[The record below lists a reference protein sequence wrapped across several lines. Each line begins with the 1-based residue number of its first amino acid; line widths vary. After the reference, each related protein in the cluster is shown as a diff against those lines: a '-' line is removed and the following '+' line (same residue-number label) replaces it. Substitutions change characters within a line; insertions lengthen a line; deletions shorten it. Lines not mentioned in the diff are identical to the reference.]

1 MTVAATAGAVDVDV
15 RDDGANPAAFA
26 SDGPDGYGLAG
37 MRERAVQCG
46 GSMQAGP
53 RSGRRVARPRRPAP
67 DPGDAMIRVLIA
79 DDQAIVRGGFR
90 VLLETEPDIEIVGEA
105 EDGVQAVALARR
117 RGADIVL
124 MDVRMPRMD
133 GLEATRVLS
142 GPDVPADE
150 RINVIVVTTFDLD
163 DYVFGALQVGAA
175 GFLLKDAQ
183 PEVLLD
189 AIRAVADG
197 KGLVDPDVTRRLIAR
212 FAEIAP
218 DPQRGSAL
226 ATLSE
231 RERAVLLEVARGRS
245 NAEIARA
252 LMVEE
257 STIKTHVSAVLAKLG
272 LRSRVQAVV
281 LAYESGLVT
290 PGGR

>member
-1 MTVAATAGAVDVDV
+1 
-15 RDDGANPAAFA
+15 
-26 SDGPDGYGLAG
+26 
-37 MRERAVQCG
+37 
-46 GSMQAGP
+46 
-53 RSGRRVARPRRPAP
+53 
-67 DPGDAMIRVLIA
+67 MIRVLIA

-117 RGADIVL
+117 RGADVVL

-133 GLEATRVLS
+133 GLEATRALA
-142 GPDVPADE
+142 GPDVAPED
-150 RINVIVVTTFDLD
+150 RIDVIVVTTFDLD
-163 DYVFGALQVGAA
+163 DYVFGALQAGAA

-183 PEVLLD
+183 PAVLLD
-189 AIRAVADG
+189 AIRAVAEG

-226 ATLSE
+226 ATLSD
-231 RERAVLLEVARGRS
+231 RERTVLLEVARGRS
-245 NAEIARA
+245 NAEIAR
-252 LMVEE
+252 LLTVEE

-290 PGGR
+290 PGSG

>member
-1 MTVAATAGAVDVDV
+1 
-15 RDDGANPAAFA
+15 
-26 SDGPDGYGLAG
+26 
-37 MRERAVQCG
+37 
-46 GSMQAGP
+46 
-53 RSGRRVARPRRPAP
+53 
-67 DPGDAMIRVLIA
+67 MIRVLIA

-117 RGADIVL
+117 RGADLVL

-133 GLEATRVLS
+133 GLEATRALA
-142 GPDVPADE
+142 GPDVPPQD
-150 RINVIVVTTFDLD
+150 RIDVIVVTTFDLD
-163 DYVFGALQVGAA
+163 DYVFGALQAGAA

-183 PEVLLD
+183 PAVLLD
-189 AIRAVADG
+189 AIRAVAEG

-218 DPQRGSAL
+218 DPGRGSAL

-231 RERAVLLEVARGRS
+231 RERTVLLEVARGRS
-245 NAEIARA
+245 NAEIAR
-252 LMVEE
+252 LLTVEE

-290 PGGR
+290 PGSR